1 MSQPDPRFTP
11 ALQLALAAAMQYR
24 RTVHDTP
31 AQPVDSYARQ
41 LERWADL
48 PLPAQGLPPEQA
60 VQALLDRA
68 TPGLR
73 AMTGGRFFGWV
84 NGASHPVG
92 LAADWLTAA
101 WGQNAAN
108 HLAAPAAAAAETVA
122 ARWLLELLQLPAGCS
137 VGFVT
142 GATMA
147 NFTALAAAR
156 TALLAREGWDVEADG
171 LHGAP
176 PLTVLIG
183 EEAHVTVF
191 TALQY
196 LGLGSRRVRRI
207 RAHADGRMD
216 AADFQRALDDSGD
229 GPLLAILQA
238 GHVNTGACDDF
249 RQLIPPARARGAWV
263 HVDGAFGL
271 WARACPGRAALVEGV
286 EQADSWATDGHK
298 WLQLPYDSGF
308 VFVRDADAHRR
319 AMTAAASYLPA
330 AQAAER
336 DPTQYVPELSRRA
349 RGFAACALLLHLGR
363 DGVAAMV
370 ERHCELARTMAD
382 TLARE
387 PGVAV
392 LNDVVLNQ
400 VLVQFGAGQ
409 DGNGSNA
416 GAASEEEADA
426 LNAAVIARV
435 QADATCFAGGTR
447 WRGRWVMRISVIGFP
462 ADAQDIQRSADA
474 ILNAW
479 RAVRRGEK
487 I

>member
-1 MSQPDPRFTP
+1 MSQYDDRFTP
-11 ALQLALAAAMQYR
+11 ALQLALAAAMHYR
-24 RTVHDTP
+24 RGVHDIP
-31 AQPVDSYARQ
+31 AQPVDSYAQQ
-41 LERWADL
+41 LERWANL

-68 TPGLR
+68 VPGLR

-216 AADFQRALDDSGD
+216 AADFQRALDDSGS

-249 RQLIPPARARGAWV
+249 KQLIPPARARGAWV

-271 WARACPGRAALVEGV
+271 WARACAGRAALVDGV

-319 AMTAAASYLPA
+319 AMTAAASYLPT

-349 RGFAACALLLHLGR
+349 RGFAACTLLLHLGR

-370 ERHCELARTMAD
+370 ERHCALARAIAD

-400 VLVQFGAGQ
+400 VLVQFGAG
-409 DGNGSNA
+409 DDRL
-416 GAASEEEADA
+416 GAETADA

-447 WRGRWVMRISVIGFP
+447 WCGRWVMRISVIGFP
-462 ADAQDIQRSADA
+462 ADVDDIQRSADA

-487 I
+487 T